1 MIIKCPSCHFERDV
15 PNASLRPGKTY
26 KVTCPRCSS
35 IFHFS
40 MPEPEFIIESEDVE
54 PVQVPAPAEAAA
66 PVAPSAADKPAEAP
80 AAPSAPVEEAK
91 PAPEEPSK
99 DSAPEGDD
107 PLPQG
112 AEIPEFARE
121 EPKPEQAEAKAE
133 DAQEQPDVRGGVWD
147 SWKKQAERPEE
158 NVAEDPLRREDGRP
172 AGAPW
177 ESPEY
182 YGFVGSFTRTLLGAL
197 FHAPDFFRHVKCQFS
212 VIRPILFYVLLSVFQ
227 VLCARLW
234 SIKALR
240 ELSATATDPQ
250 TLAMA
255 EQLMQSMNMPLM
267 LLITPFFSILQV
279 VFLAGVYHLMIRMVQ
294 PDRADFATTL
304 RVVCYSAAPL
314 VLCIVPMF
322 GSVLATVW
330 SVVCVFVGCRY
341 ALRLSWLRT
350 VLALLP
356 LYILELAVLSQI
368 PALMGA

>member
-1 MIIKCPSCHFERDV
+1 V
-15 PNASLRPGKTY
+15 
-26 KVTCPRCSS
+26 
-35 IFHFS
+35 
-40 MPEPEFIIESEDVE
+40 
-54 PVQVPAPAEAAA
+54 AEAEK
-66 PVAPSAADKPAEAP
+66 PVAPA
-80 AAPSAPVEEAK
+80 EEAK
-91 PAPEEPSK
+91 PAPGSPVK
-99 DSAPEGDD
+99 SAETEGDD
-107 PLPQG
+107 ALPPG
-112 AEIPEFARE
+112 AAIPEFARKE
-121 EPKPEQAEAKAE
+121 EPEEQEAKPA
-133 DAQEQPDVRGGVWD
+133 DAQEQSADHANGTWD
-147 SWKKQAERPEE
+147 SRNGEGAQPEE
-158 NVAEDPLRREDGRP
+158 AAEEFPRRGDGRP
-172 AGAPW
+172 DGAPW

-182 YGFVGSFTRTLLGAL
+182 YGFVGSFTRTLLGVL
-197 FHAPDFFRHVKCQFS
+197 FHAPDFFRHVKCHFS

-314 VLCIVPMF
+314 VLCLVPMV
-322 GSVLATVW
+322 GSVIATAW
-330 SVVCVFVGCRY
+330 SVACVFIGCRY
-341 ALRLSWLRT
+341 ALRLSWLRM

-356 LYILELAVLSQI
+356 LYILELAVITQI
-368 PALMGA
+368 PALMSV

>member
-1 MIIKCPSCHFERDV
+1 MKIQCPSCRFERDV
-15 PNASLRPGKTY
+15 PDSSLRPGKTY
-26 KVTCPRCSS
+26 KVTCPHCSA

-40 MPEPEFIIESEDVE
+40 RPEEEFLIEAEEDS
-54 PVQVPAPAEAAA
+54 PVQA
-66 PVAPSAADKPAEAP
+66 PAEAP
-80 AAPSAPVEEAK
+80 APAAPANDVPEAAVQSPAPSEEAK
-91 PAPEEPSK
+91 PAEPSGEVEPEPSSNEPEAEEP
-99 DSAPEGDD
+99 
-107 PLPQG
+107 
-112 AEIPEFARE
+112 
-121 EPKPEQAEAKAE
+121 
-133 DAQEQPDVRGGVWD
+133 AQEKP
-147 SWKKQAERPEE
+147 SEARPEPE
-158 NVAEDPLRREDGRP
+158 PAESRDGQSERQEEAPAEPFSRRRDGIP

-182 YGFVGSFTRTLLGAL
+182 YGFVGSFTRTLLGTL
-197 FHAPDFFRHVKCQFS
+197 FHAPEFFRNVKCQFS

-314 VLCIVPMF
+314 VLCLVPMV
-322 GSVLATVW
+322 GSVIATAW
-330 SVVCVFVGCRY
+330 SVACVFIGCRY

-356 LYILELAVLSQI
+356 LYILELAVITQI
-368 PALMGA
+368 PALMSV

>member
-1 MIIKCPSCHFERDV
+1 MKIQCPSCRFERDV
-15 PNASLRPGKTY
+15 PDSSLRPGKTY
-26 KVTCPRCSS
+26 KVTCPRCSAM
-35 IFHFS
+35 FHFS
-40 MPEPEFIIESEDVE
+40 RPEPEEFVIEPEE
-54 PVQVPAPAEAAA
+54 TAVQAPAE
-66 PVAPSAADKPAEAP
+66 SAASVSPVPAEEKAG
-80 AAPSAPVEEAK
+80 ASEKPSDSAEASKSVSEERENATEQNEEEALPSGAVIPEFTREDEK
-91 PAPEEPSK
+91 PEAGPEKLVE
-99 DSAPEGDD
+99 PEGDGQD
-107 PLPQG
+107 DQK
-112 AEIPEFARE
+112 ARE
-121 EPKPEQAEAKAE
+121 EEGPEEFHE
-133 DAQEQPDVRGGVWD
+133 GSSGRGG
-147 SWKKQAERPEE
+147 
-158 NVAEDPLRREDGRP
+158 GMP

-182 YGFVGSFTRTLLGAL
+182 YGFLGSFTRTLLGVL
-197 FHAPDFFRHVKCQFS
+197 FHAPEFFRHVKCRFS

-267 LLITPFFSILQV
+267 LLITPFFSIMQA
-279 VFLAGVYHLMIRMVQ
+279 VFLAGIYHLMIRMVQ

-322 GSVLATVW
+322 GSVIATGW
-330 SVVCVFVGCRY
+330 SVLCVFIGCRY

-356 LYILELAVLSQI
+356 LYILELAVVSQI
-368 PALMGA
+368 PAFLGV